1 LARKADYSK
10 FQELHVQFLG
20 ISANN
25 PFSQQTFAASLGLPY
40 PLLSDMYM
48 KTIRDYGTVY
58 GETGTKIEYPGLEG
72 RSAGRSFFLIDKEGI
87 VRGKWTGEDMA
98 VFSNEPLLKAAQE
111 LTEG

>member
-10 FQELHVQFLG
+10 FQELNVQILG

-40 PLLSDMYM
+40 PLLSDIYM
-48 KTIRDYGTVY
+48 KAIRAYGAVY
-58 GETGTKIEYPGLEG
+58 GATGAKVEYPGREG
-72 RSAGRSFFLIDKEGI
+72 MQGGRTFFLVDKEGI
-87 VRGKWTGEDMA
+87 VRGKWVGEDMA
-98 VFSNEPLLKAAQE
+98 VFPNEPLLKAVRE